1 MTTSFDIDNAF
12 YEGNGSGSEAVYTA
26 PVTGIYYFSLDVCV
40 VRTATSNTLFYPIGI
55 IVGPDFNVAGQVD
68 RVSLPTNAS
77 GQMGTVNT
85 YLSLNAGD
93 EVKFAVSV
101 GTFNNYGL
109 RGPEPVDNLL
119 TQAFTTKVSGGLIG

>member
-1 MTTSFDIDNAF
+1 
-12 YEGNGSGSEAVYTA
+12 
-26 PVTGIYYFSLDVCV
+26 
-40 VRTATSNTLFYPIGI
+40 
-55 IVGPDFNVAGQVD
+55 
-68 RVSLPTNAS
+68 
-77 GQMGTVNT
+77 MGTVNT